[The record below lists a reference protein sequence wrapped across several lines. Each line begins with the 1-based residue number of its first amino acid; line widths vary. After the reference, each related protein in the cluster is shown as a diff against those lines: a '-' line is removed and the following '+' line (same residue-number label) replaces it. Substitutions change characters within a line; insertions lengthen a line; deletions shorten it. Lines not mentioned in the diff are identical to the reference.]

1 MYFVSTNDEV
11 LQKFLRDSL
20 TEEHIGHLA
29 TVVKEMDKES
39 TRMPRGKTNCLS
51 K

>member
-20 TEEHIGHLA
+20 TEEHIGSLA

-39 TRMPRGKTNCLS
+39 ARIATGMVNT
-51 K
+51 